1 MSPALAGRFSTTAP
15 PGKPCNLFFI
25 DSSVDIHWGCFHIL
39 VIVNN
44 AAMNIGVHVSFQIS
58 GFVFFR
64 YIPRSGIARSYG
76 SSVVSFLRNLHT
88 VFHSGYTKL
97 HSHQQCMKVPFSP
110 HPHQHLLFV
119 FFLMIAILTG
129 VRWCLIVVS
138 ICISL
143 MINEVEDLFMCL
155 LAICMTSLEKCLFR
169 SSAHFWIGLFVFC

>member
-1 MSPALAGRFSTTAP
+1 
-15 PGKPCNLFFI
+15 
-25 DSSVDIHWGCFHIL
+25 
-39 VIVNN
+39 
-44 AAMNIGVHVSFQIS
+44 MNIGVHVSFQIS

-97 HSHQQCMKVPFSP
+97 HSHQQCIKVPFSP

-129 VRWCLIVVS
+129 VR
-138 ICISL
+138 
-143 MINEVEDLFMCL
+143 
-155 LAICMTSLEKCLFR
+155 
-169 SSAHFWIGLFVFC
+169 